1 MEYSLMTMSMKGV
14 FNLLERINLRNTGRS
29 GLDDK
34 VRFEEKISFKLT
46 KENGKEV
53 RGNYWHVMVMVNTQH
68 R

>member
-1 MEYSLMTMSMKGV
+1 MTMSMKGV

-46 KENGKEV
+46 KADGKEV
-53 RGNYWHVMVMVNTQH
+53 KGN
-68 R
+68 

>member
-1 MEYSLMTMSMKGV
+1 MSMSLKGV

-53 RGNYWHVMVMVNTQH
+53 RGN
-68 R
+68 

>member
-1 MEYSLMTMSMKGV
+1 MTMSTKGV

-46 KENGKEV
+46 RENGKEV
-53 RGNYWHVMVMVNTQH
+53 RGN
-68 R
+68 

>member
-1 MEYSLMTMSMKGV
+1 MEYSPMTMSMKGV

-46 KENGKEV
+46 KANGKEV
-53 RGNYWHVMVMVNTQH
+53 KVN
-68 R
+68 

>member
-1 MEYSLMTMSMKGV
+1 MEYSPMTMSMKGV

-46 KENGKEV
+46 KEDGKEV
-53 RGNYWHVMVMVNTQH
+53 RGN
-68 R
+68 

>member
-1 MEYSLMTMSMKGV
+1 MEYSPMTMTMKGV

-46 KENGKEV
+46 KADGKEV
-53 RGNYWHVMVMVNTQH
+53 KGN
-68 R
+68 

>member
-1 MEYSLMTMSMKGV
+1 MTMTMKGV

-46 KENGKEV
+46 ENYDKEKIKHFILDKPFLEIVNG
-53 RGNYWHVMVMVNTQH
+53 
-68 R
+68 

>member
-46 KENGKEV
+46 KADGKEV
-53 RGNYWHVMVMVNTQH
+53 KGN
-68 R
+68 

>member
-1 MEYSLMTMSMKGV
+1 MEYSPMSMSLKGV

-53 RGNYWHVMVMVNTQH
+53 RGN
-68 R
+68 

>member
-1 MEYSLMTMSMKGV
+1 MEYSPMTMSMKGV

-46 KENGKEV
+46 KANGKEV
-53 RGNYWHVMVMVNTQH
+53 KGN
-68 R
+68 